1 MLILSLTNKKTLL
14 FMYLRSN
21 ITDFIEFGLGQTQPL
36 KFEYVSKDV
45 FQF

>member
-14 FMYLRSN
+14 LMYLRSN
-21 ITDFIEFGLGQTQPL
+21 IMDFIEFSSGQIQLL
-36 KFEYVSKDV
+36 KFEYVSRDV